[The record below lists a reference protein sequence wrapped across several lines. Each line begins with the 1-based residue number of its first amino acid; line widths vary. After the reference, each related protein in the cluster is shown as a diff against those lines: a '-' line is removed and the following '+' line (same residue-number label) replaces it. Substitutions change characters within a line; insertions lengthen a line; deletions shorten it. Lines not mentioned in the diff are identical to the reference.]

1 MTTTDPRYPIGLFKT
16 PDAYTDASR
25 AAAIATIAETPKKL
39 RAAVKGLSDSQLD
52 TPYRDGGWTV
62 RQLAHHV
69 PDSHV
74 NAYVRTR
81 LALTEDNPT
90 IKPYDQQKWAELA
103 DAKSFPIEPSLTMLD
118 AIHERW
124 VALLRSMK
132 PADFS
137 RAFVHPE
144 HGPRTLDWMVAIYAW
159 HGPHHVAHVT
169 ELRKRKGW

>member
-69 PDSHV
+69 PDSHM
-74 NAYVRTR
+74 NAVIRFK
-81 LALTEDNPT
+81 LGLTEDNPL
-90 IKPYDQQKWAELA
+90 IKTYDEARWAELA
-103 DAKSFPIEPSLTMLD
+103 DVRTTPVESSLAMLELL
-118 AIHERW
+118 HERW
-124 VALLRSMK
+124 VNLLRSM
-132 PADFS
+132 
-137 RAFVHPE
+137 
-144 HGPRTLDWMVAIYAW
+144 
-159 HGPHHVAHVT
+159 
-169 ELRKRKGW
+169 